1 MRPFPAEEI
10 LAACKG
16 LVSAGVIEKDISVG
30 NEGSLYTEVKS
41 ALYGSGCSTKLS
53 GYIAGLGGKD
63 ITPKHMESVFEEIRS
78 GKTGTEWV
86 M

>member
-1 MRPFPAEEI
+1 VGI
-10 LAACKG
+10 
-16 LVSAGVIEKDISVG
+16 IEKDISVG
-30 NEGSLYTEVKS
+30 NEGALYTEIKA

-63 ITPKHMESVFEEIRS
+63 ITPKNMESVFEKIRQ